1 MNAETRAKEVTLLA
15 VAMAVMLSACVA
27 DDEQVKVWRES
38 EVARICPDGAVVL
51 QYQGRLYRIVGG
63 FPKAF
68 VAATPLSETCTP
80 TQKD

>member
-1 MNAETRAKEVTLLA
+1 MALLA
-15 VAMAVMLSACVA
+15 VVMVAMLSACVA

-51 QYQGRLYRIVGG
+51 LYQDRLYRIVGG

-68 VAATPLSETCTP
+68 VAATPLAETCTP
-80 TQKD
+80 SKKD

>member
-1 MNAETRAKEVTLLA
+1 MKYVLFPLA
-15 VAMAVMLSACVA
+15 VALASLLSACG

-38 EVARICPDGAVVL
+38 EVARLCPDGAVVL

-68 VAATPLSETCTP
+68 VASTPLSQTCTEP
-80 TQKD
+80 KATP